1 MLFSSFLTY
10 SFVRNCFFKGAR
22 EDSLNHVTKPVYS
35 SSVASPVWKDG
46 LKVREAFGLF
56 LCELR
61 NITFC
66 FTAACV
72 TMIKIWRS
80 HLLGRSY
87 VTCYDKNFG
96 FSFVDGL
103 QNKQSFFSHIPSRVT
118 RSSRCPRSRRAR
130 VSVSLKKRK
139 KKENFLQVILPSSE
153 LSPYFNTTLHLTVWY
168 CWLVW
173 QVFPRRIYHRCM
185 VVIVHLH
192 ELVLDTTQTKTSY
205 SLQGQVRGIRPLQ
218 ILY

>member
-35 SSVASPVWKDG
+35 SNVASPVWKDG

-118 RSSRCPRSRRAR
+118 RSSRCPRSRLAR
-130 VSVSLKKRK
+130 VSASLKNARKRK
-139 KKENFLQVILPSSE
+139 IFCRLFCPQVNFL
-153 LSPYFNTTLHLTVWY
+153 H
-168 CWLVW
+168 
-173 QVFPRRIYHRCM
+173 
-185 VVIVHLH
+185 
-192 ELVLDTTQTKTSY
+192 TST
-205 SLQGQVRGIRPLQ
+205 PLGT
-218 ILY
+218 

>member
-1 MLFSSFLTY
+1 MRIEEYHFLFY
-10 SFVRNCFFKGAR
+10 CHMRYH
-22 EDSLNHVTKPVYS
+22 D
-35 SSVASPVWKDG
+35 KD
-46 LKVREAFGLF
+46 V
-56 LCELR
+56 
-61 NITFC
+61 NITFVRARLC
-66 FTAACV
+66 YLL
-72 TMIKIWRS
+72 WRKLWFS
-80 HLLGRSY
+80 LCCWPAEQAVFFPHILSY
-87 VTCYDKNFG
+87 
-96 FSFVDGL
+96 
-103 QNKQSFFSHIPSRVT
+103 VT

-205 SLQGQVRGIRPLQ
+205 SLQGQVRSIRLLQ